1 MLIVSK
7 RNLINFVSA
16 LNVEKAMPEIKTNN
30 VLVKF
35 KNADITNGD
44 ITVIEDFTFSLR
56 QGEFVYLTG
65 KVGSGKTS
73 IIRAIIGDA
82 PVACGYARVGQFDL
96 MNLKRRH
103 VSTLRRHIG
112 IVFQDFKLLMDRS
125 VEDNLRFVLKA
136 TDWKSS
142 KAIEARITDVLTAVG
157 LEGKGHKMP
166 YQLSG
171 GEQQRVAI
179 ARALL
184 NSPQLIL
191 ADEPTGNLD
200 IETARG
206 LMELLRGI
214 NARRGTAILMVT
226 HNLQLIRE
234 FPSRVLICEDGICTE
249 RDLGI

>member
-1 MLIVSK
+1 
-7 RNLINFVSA
+7 
-16 LNVEKAMPEIKTNN
+16 MPENKTNN

-35 KNADITNGD
+35 RDADITNGD
-44 ITVIEDFTFSLR
+44 ITVIEDFTFSLH

-82 PVACGYARVGQFDL
+82 PVAGGYARVGQFDL
-96 MNLKRRH
+96 MHLKNRH
-103 VSTLRRHIG
+103 ISMLRRNIG
-112 IVFQDFKLLMDRS
+112 IIFQDFKLLMDRS

-136 TDWKSS
+136 TDWKSNR
-142 KAIEARITDVLTAVG
+142 AISARIADVLAAVG
-157 LEGKGHKMP
+157 LESKGHKMP
-166 YQLSG
+166 HQLSG

-184 NSPQLIL
+184 NSPKLIL

-200 IETARG
+200 VETARG
-206 LMELLRGI
+206 LMELLRSI
-214 NARRGTAILMVT
+214 NRKRGTAILMVT

-234 FPSRVLICEDGICTE
+234 FPARVLVCEDGLCSEIATGYE
-249 RDLGI
+249 KEIQ

>member
-1 MLIVSK
+1 
-7 RNLINFVSA
+7 
-16 LNVEKAMPEIKTNN
+16 MPENNTNN

-35 KNADITNGD
+35 RDADITNGD
-44 ITVIEDFTFSLR
+44 ITVIEKFTFSLH
-56 QGEFVYLTG
+56 QSEFVYLTG

-82 PVACGYARVGQFDL
+82 PVARGYARVGQFDL
-96 MNLKRRH
+96 MRLKNRH
-103 VSTLRRHIG
+103 ISMLRRNIG
-112 IVFQDFKLLMDRS
+112 IIFQDFKLLMDRS

-142 KAIEARITDVLTAVG
+142 KAINARIADVLAAVG
-157 LEGKGHKMP
+157 LENKGHKMP
-166 YQLSG
+166 HQLSG

-184 NSPQLIL
+184 NSPKLIL

-200 IETARG
+200 VETARD
-206 LMELLRGI
+206 LMGLLRSI
-214 NARRGTAILMVT
+214 NLKRGTAILMVT

-234 FPSRVLICEDGICTE
+234 FPARVLLCENGVCSELSSNNEKEIQ
-249 RDLGI
+249 

>member
-1 MLIVSK
+1 
-7 RNLINFVSA
+7 
-16 LNVEKAMPEIKTNN
+16 MPENKTNN

-35 KNADITNGD
+35 RDADITNGD
-44 ITVIEDFTFSLR
+44 ITVIEDFTFSLH

-82 PVACGYARVGQFDL
+82 PVAGGYARVGQFDL
-96 MNLKRRH
+96 MHLKNRH
-103 VSTLRRHIG
+103 ISMLRRNIG
-112 IVFQDFKLLMDRS
+112 NIFQDFKLLMDRS

-136 TDWKSS
+136 TDWKSNR
-142 KAIEARITDVLTAVG
+142 AISARIADVLAAVG
-157 LEGKGHKMP
+157 LESKGHKMP
-166 YQLSG
+166 HQLSG

-184 NSPQLIL
+184 NSPKLIL

-200 IETARG
+200 VETARG
-206 LMELLRGI
+206 LMELLRSI
-214 NARRGTAILMVT
+214 NRKRGTAILMVT

-234 FPSRVLICEDGICTE
+234 FPARVLVCEDGLCSEIATGYE
-249 RDLGI
+249 KEIQ